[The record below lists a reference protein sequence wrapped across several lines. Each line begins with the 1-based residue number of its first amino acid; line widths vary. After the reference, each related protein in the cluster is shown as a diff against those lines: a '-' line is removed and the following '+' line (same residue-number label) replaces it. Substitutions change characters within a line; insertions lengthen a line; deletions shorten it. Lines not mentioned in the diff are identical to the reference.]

1 VTFTEWIEAARFH
14 LMEADGTENA
24 VFLHRVS
31 IVDTRRPL
39 PGNAP
44 AAIGVRGN
52 RDLTILF
59 CYPLVQHLPPEAAA
73 ELLKHELL
81 HYIFGHISERTTEL
95 RNKYGDAIVMKAV
108 DLVVNQLCDTGLL
121 AEHGLPGITVQ
132 LYEFPENLT
141 TEQYCQLLVKDEKK
155 SNETM
160 QKLREHFNK
169 AFEAAAGGKGD
180 LDELIE
186 EAEKDDD
193 KAEGKPTPGHGVLTE
208 VFVDGELDEELR
220 DETIVNAIEQAR
232 KEAEEAGMEKGRGWD
247 AGEAMEFI
255 KRVKRPAAVHW
266 QRYVRQM
273 ASCHMNVRRVSS
285 RRRPSRRYPSY
296 FGRVKRMGSDMWLGV
311 DTSGSMGK
319 GELQLV
325 DPEARALSQQDVLIT
340 VIHVDAGV
348 AKMEMYNPHKG
359 LVEFA
364 GRGGTDFSPLF
375 FELDKLPRVAR
386 PAFLVY
392 FTDGYGCCSRYLQEK
407 NITYDGKRPLA
418 CPAGVETLWL
428 IPEGCTK
435 REDFLKIVPFGEV
448 VIVPRAEKEGDGSP
462 SST

>member
-1 VTFTEWIEAARFH
+1 MTFTEWIEAARFH
-14 LMEADGTENA
+14 LMNADGTENA

-31 IVDTRRPL
+31 IVDTKRSL
-39 PGNAP
+39 PGNSP

-59 CYPLVQHLPPEAAA
+59 CYPLVEHLPPEAAA
-73 ELLKHELL
+73 ELLKHEIL
-81 HYIFGHISERTTEL
+81 HYIFGHISERATEL
-95 RNKYGDAIVMKAV
+95 RKKYGDAIVLKAM
-108 DLVVNQLCDTGLL
+108 DLVVNQQCDEALL
-121 AEHGLPGITVQ
+121 AKHGLPGITVQ
-132 LYEFPENLT
+132 LYNFPENLT
-141 TEQYCQLLVKDEKK
+141 TEQYCQLLAK
-155 SNETM
+155 SENRGDGSSQK
-160 QKLREHFNK
+160 QKLIAQLAE

-180 LDELIE
+180 LDALIE
-186 EAEKDDD
+186 AAEKDDG
-193 KAEGKPTPGHGVLTE
+193 KAAEKPAGHGVLTE
-208 VFVDGELDEELR
+208 AFVDGQLDEELR
-220 DETIVNAIEQAR
+220 DEAIVQAIEQAR
-232 KEAEEAGMEKGRGWD
+232 KEAEETGMEKGRGWD
-247 AGEAMEFI
+247 AGEAVDFI

-285 RRRPSRRYPSY
+285 RRRPSRRHPAY

-319 GELQLV
+319 EELQLV

-348 AKMEMYNPHKG
+348 AKMEPYNPHKG

-375 FELDKLPRVAR
+375 FELDKLPRVLR

-392 FTDGYGCCSRYLQEK
+392 FTDGYGGCESYLEQAKVE
-407 NITYDGKRPLA
+407 YEGKPRPLVH
-418 CPAGVETLWL
+418 PGGVETLWL

-448 VIVPRAEKEGDGSP
+448 VIIPRAVAESEG
-462 SST
+462 